1 MASFTVPCPKTSALC
16 AAPRPGP
23 KQQPQQCAV
32 AFKPTSIAG
41 SSLRFQGS
49 RHKQSGAFKV
59 SAQLNEVAIK
69 ESSNCAPVPETKT
82 EESTAENIV
91 PDASSITAFMTQVQ
105 DIVEKKEALQQQ
117 AAPAPTVMMQ
127 SSAPQAMWPF
137 QMPPAPVSA
146 PVSAAPVSAAPA
158 PSPPV
163 SAPAL
168 PSPAKPK
175 SSSHPPMKCPMA
187 GTFYRCPAPGVPPF
201 VKEGDVVQ
209 KGQVLCIVE
218 AMKLMNEIES
228 DRSGTI
234 VEVLASDGKPVS
246 VDTDTYCN
254 LYSCMHGHGAIDA
267 GLDGFQKS
275 VIKCIFTATA
285 SITLTI
291 RVFIKAATT
300 PATLMVSAVS
310 ITTIKR
316 SPIPL

>member
-1 MASFTVPCPKTSALC
+1 MASFTVPCPKTSALL
-16 AAPRPGP
+16 AAPRPAP

-69 ESSNCAPVPETKT
+69 ESSNCAPVPETET

-105 DIVEKKEALQQQ
+105 DIVEYVETPCFYSRDIVELHLKQQGCELIIRKKEALQQQ

-146 PVSAAPVSAAPA
+146 PASAAPVSAAPA

-175 SSSHPPMKCPMA
+175 SSHPPMKCPMA
-187 GTFYRCPAPGVPPF
+187 GTFYRCPAPGAPSF

-246 VDTDTYCN
+246 VDTP
-254 LYSCMHGHGAIDA
+254 L
-267 GLDGFQKS
+267 F
-275 VIKCIFTATA
+275 VIA
-285 SITLTI
+285 
-291 RVFIKAATT
+291 
-300 PATLMVSAVS
+300 P
-310 ITTIKR
+310 
-316 SPIPL
+316 